1 MANIYKNAFYD
12 PNTTA
17 AVTVYTSPSNSR
29 AIIQTYKL
37 QTNLDLKY

>member
-17 AVTVYTSPSNSR
+17 AVTVYGDDICGTL
-29 AIIQTYKL
+29 KWV
-37 QTNLDLKY
+37 DLT